1 MRYCIVI
8 CDDEEMM
15 LRINEVYISEIAK
28 KRNID
33 VDIKCFESGEAVLEF
48 AKHHRVDIAFLD
60 INMNTISGIST
71 AVQLKKTNNDIV
83 TIFITGHA
91 EFALDAFEVEAIGYL
106 VKPVDPKKIE
116 KWVVKAINQI
126 NMQKT
131 KMINTTLTIVEE
143 NIKKKI
149 PQYKIVYIE
158 KERNLCAI
166 HMVDSVHY
174 CYDSITN
181 MKESLDSIFWK
192 VNQGIVVN
200 KNYIISIEGS
210 EVVLRNGM
218 RFTLGRKF
226 RKLVKEQYYNNDKK

>member
-126 NMQKT
+126 NMRLREAK
-131 KMINTTLTIVEE
+131 
-143 NIKKKI
+143 
-149 PQYKIVYIE
+149 
-158 KERNLCAI
+158 LC
-166 HMVDSVHY
+166 
-174 CYDSITN
+174 
-181 MKESLDSIFWK
+181 
-192 VNQGIVVN
+192 
-200 KNYIISIEGS
+200 
-210 EVVLRNGM
+210 
-218 RFTLGRKF
+218 
-226 RKLVKEQYYNNDKK
+226 